1 MAVLR
6 AIYIGNIGKTAKI
19 RHFVD
24 LNPLNGL
31 FYANF
36 IAYPLGT
43 DARDILAQFWG
54 VQNFFQGLGGPE
66 NGSKMTVLGQFL
78 VRRISFHP
86 WDTLNCDLGAKM
98 GLLYRMGHNSNKLKA
113 NSHHFYSIIFK

>member
-1 MAVLR
+1 MVVLR

-36 IAYPLGT
+36 IAYPLGADT
-43 DARDILAQFWG
+43 RDILAQSCG
-54 VQNFFQGLGGPE
+54 VQSFVLGLGVPKRGQKGHFWPFSDQK
-66 NGSKMTVLGQFL
+66 GKFSHLG
-78 VRRISFHP
+78 HP
-86 WDTLNCDLGAKM
+86 
-98 GLLYRMGHNSNKLKA
+98 KLC
-113 NSHHFYSIIFK
+113 FKG